1 MDGDASLTAEEIG
14 ELRKLLEIERIRK
27 VRVLYAHLVDGR
39 EIDALADLLAP
50 DAVFEFPHFSILWH
64 GRDEIVAG
72 MREIFKG
79 RLPFTGLHFN
89 SNMWIELTGPGTAIG
104 RSYLESVHN
113 DAGPRT
119 LPLAAY
125 GLYEEDYV
133 KLDGI
138 WKISFSRLAFLWPE
152 RVVSDEFPR
161 RLVPNTLR

>member
-1 MDGDASLTAEEIG
+1 MSGEATLTPEEIG

-27 VRVLYAHLVDGR
+27 VRVLYTHLIDGR
-39 EIDALADLLAP
+39 EIDGLADLLTP
-50 DAVFEFPHFSILWH
+50 DAVFDVAQFGIWH
-64 GRDEIVAG
+64 GRAEIVAR

-89 SNMWIELTGPGTAIG
+89 SNMWIELTGPATATG

-119 LPLAAY
+119 NPVAAY

-138 WKISFSRLAFLWPE
+138 WKISFSRLAFLWPQ
-152 RVVSDEFPR
+152 RVVNDEFPR
-161 RLVPNTLR
+161 RLVAGTLR